1 MAEPC
6 AGVGGVQHDGMRAF
20 AWLLTVSM
28 VSLSACGR
36 DSARQSAPAPEAAE
50 SGAPTAPSSSP
61 TALSVTLAC
70 SGTAERG
77 SDDEQELARRIGN
90 LREADS
96 AEARRTLRMCLTRGV
111 TAEARVLAAGALV
124 QLKDAESVSDVR
136 RLLHDTS
143 SEMRPWQMQLLG
155 AARALKSAEVVPD
168 IDAALRWTTPTE
180 VNVRTFEVATE
191 LLIDLGT
198 PAAWQVIDRLMATP
212 LPAARAAVAQGLGNR
227 ALKADAQLRLMRL
240 LEDADGTVRSRACSV
255 LLYEMG
261 TFNPLKPGLFKQ
273 TPCFDNGDASRWPR
287 VVERIKFGYGPDFKP
302 ANVQRFGPGPD

>member
-1 MAEPC
+1 
-6 AGVGGVQHDGMRAF
+6 MRAF
-20 AWLLTVSM
+20 AWLLTLPV
-28 VSLSACGR
+28 VCFAACGR
-36 DSARQSAPAPEAAE
+36 DPAQQSAPTPDAVA
-50 SGAPTAPSSSP
+50 SGAPTAPPSSP

-70 SGTAERG
+70 SGAAERG
-77 SDDEQELARRIGN
+77 SEDYQDLARRVGN

-96 AEARRTLRMCLTRGV
+96 AEARRTLRTCLTQGV
-111 TAEARVLAAGALV
+111 TAEARVLAAGALA
-124 QLKDAESVSDVR
+124 LMKDADSVADIR

-155 AARALKSAEVVPD
+155 AARALKTADVVPD

-198 PAAWQVIDRLMATP
+198 PAAWQVIDRLVTTP
-212 LPAARAAVAQGLGNR
+212 LPAARASVAQGLGNR
-227 ALKADAQLRLMRL
+227 ALKVDAQRRLMRL
-240 LEDADGTVRSRACSV
+240 LEDADGTVRSRACAV

-302 ANVQRFGPGPD
+302 AEVPRFGPRPEPPPE